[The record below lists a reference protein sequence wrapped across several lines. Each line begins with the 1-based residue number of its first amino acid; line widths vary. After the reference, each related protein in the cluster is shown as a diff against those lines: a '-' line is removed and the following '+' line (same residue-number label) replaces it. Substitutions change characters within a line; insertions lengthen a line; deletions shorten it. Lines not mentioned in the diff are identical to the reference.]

1 MIHTAQR
8 LLADTN
14 NGLRVATP
22 TASSI
27 RAALR
32 QVYPQ
37 ATARSGTGLVALT
50 GGYTGDQDA
59 TFDVQIRTGAG
70 NPQCTD
76 PVLVGA
82 GSGTLV
88 SASATAGT
96 ADQTLTVTLVDLGT
110 TTTAAQAI
118 LYGDILLRARST
130 GTGGNSISLG
140 ITPNLALSTSPI
152 GALAEEL
159 ARETQEWSDQRLDF
173 GALPLNPDG
182 TLSAS
187 CPRLVFGR
195 DTSRVY
201 RHYKRWDGDQ
211 WQYGVSPKLAAT
223 YGVGAQVHTVT
234 GNYTVV
240 VTDGVTTESVSG
252 ATLYDVLLALSA
264 SALIEVVGI
273 IANDQRPGG
282 QAAIDLP
289 IRTSAFALPVVKA
302 REDMPDLVGLT
313 VAATAPT
320 EVLTL
325 ECVDDSAINAES
337 WAVKSKVAGALP
349 RATTGVAYDGP
360 YVDFAI
366 PKGTISERP
375 IDGSIAISATDL
387 EGKGNPKAYP
397 SICFYRPTLGAAATN
412 KTLTLVW
419 TARPAEDCPCD
430 SVTVTGR
437 PNEEYLGVDLGD
449 DDAMTTL
456 TAGHQSRLEALTSW
470 HKTFVAGNTEVTTRG
485 ELRAADLDLQ
495 LAQLAVDEL
504 ADCLTDLYGADAV
517 LTAPA
522 RANATAYAL
531 YAVVEPATRNNYRYR
546 CTVAGTSASSP
557 PTWPTTVGTTVVDGT
572 VTWTCASKIPEI
584 AWDDVLSG
592 LNTDLTSLATLG
604 AEVVPSIS
612 TLFSDSSSKY
622 ANTISAAPVE
632 GTSYT
637 GVASDGTVHTYK
649 AVSVYVVGTPPNGY
663 GTAPTHTSLDLRTL
677 ESFDSSSPPTW
688 GYRITWQDLG
698 QVDTTAD
705 MNSIGNQEFDLGILR
720 DPQTWSQRYLA
731 ACNYVR
737 TLAGLLPKADA
748 GLIPTAGSG
757 VWSDPGDA
765 YYWVIQ
771 GTQYLPVF
779 NNRYYHSCKSVISQD
794 CGGTSIEPTYEF
806 GFALQIG
813 CPERLVAG
821 DTVTIVIGDIA
832 VQRPYQVGDSYE
844 IPLVMGGP
852 LVFSGGVTGTDT
864 LTWTVY
870 SSTQGALDPY
880 LLTLLEPA
888 YNDGG
893 IGFTI
898 HRGAIDFDL
907 GDQFSFAVEVG
918 HYFRWRKN
926 SGSWSADVALATTVL
941 SDGLSAAFTGG
952 PAPSFVTDD
961 LYTFNVLQP
970 YSPYHPLEAS
980 DEGWQW
986 SGDSATLT
994 LTLTGDIEVEVVGIL
1009 RHTLTTGATAS
1020 IALKNAAG
1028 TTLRTETL
1036 TVKAGPLVA
1045 VLPAKLTTVR
1055 SVVVTVATAAS
1066 MSLGWVYAGCPWAST
1081 YPAVSI
1087 NLSRRYAL
1095 ERGGGINP
1103 RGRYLA
1109 AGRGGEIR
1117 WETFFTAADWTA
1129 LLAILDSCKEHG
1141 DRPIVLL
1148 PNTSAAADAVLAR
1161 ISTDDLVLNDYYQFQ
1176 NGANRYMDVTLPLEA
1191 ILG

>member
-37 ATARSGTGLVALT
+37 ATARSGTGLVTLT

-96 ADQTLTVTLVDLGT
+96 ADQTITVTLVGLGT

-118 LYGDILLRARST
+118 LYGDILLRARSA
-130 GTGGNSISLG
+130 GTGGNSISLS
-140 ITPNLALSTSPI
+140 ITPNLTLSTSPI
-152 GALAEEL
+152 GALAEAL
-159 ARETQEWSDQRLDF
+159 ARDTQEWSDQRLDF
-173 GALPLNPDG
+173 GAPPLNPDG

-187 CPRLVFGR
+187 SPRLVFGR

-211 WQYGVSPKLAAT
+211 WQYGVSPKLAAA

-234 GNYTVV
+234 GDYTVV
-240 VTDGVTTESVSG
+240 VTNGVTTESVSG
-252 ATLYDVLLALSA
+252 TTLYAVLLALSA
-264 SALIEVVGI
+264 STLIEVVGV

-302 REDMPDLVGLT
+302 RDDMPDLTGLT
-313 VAATAPT
+313 VAATAQT

-325 ECVDDSAINAES
+325 QCVDDSAINAET
-337 WAVKSKVAGALP
+337 WAVKSKVAGALLP
-349 RATTGVAYDGP
+349 ATTGVAYDGP
-360 YVDFAI
+360 YVDFTI
-366 PKGTISERP
+366 PKGAISARP
-375 IDGSIAISATDL
+375 VEGSIAISATDL
-387 EGKGNPKAYP
+387 EGTGDPKAYP
-397 SICFYRPTLGAAATN
+397 SICFYRPALGANASA

-419 TARPAEDCPCD
+419 TARPAEDCPCA
-430 SVTVTGR
+430 SVHVTGR
-437 PNEEYLGVDLGD
+437 PSEKHLGVDLGD
-449 DDAMTTL
+449 DDAMSTL

-470 HKTFVAGNTEVTTRG
+470 HKTFVAGNTQVTTGG

-495 LAQLAVDEL
+495 LAQLAVNEL
-504 ADCLTDLYGADAV
+504 ADCLIDLYGGDAT
-517 LTAPA
+517 LTATA
-522 RANATAYAL
+522 RANSTAYTL
-531 YAVVEPATRNNYRYR
+531 YQVVEPATRNNYRYR
-546 CTVAGTSASSP
+546 CTVAGTSGSSP
-557 PTWPTTVGTTVVDGT
+557 PTWPTTIGVTVADGG

-592 LNTDLTSLATLG
+592 LNSDLTSLATLG
-604 AEVVPSIS
+604 TEFAALSMTDGP
-612 TLFSDSSSKY
+612 FYDSSGLML
-622 ANTISAAPVE
+622 T
-632 GTSYT
+632 
-637 GVASDGTVHTYK
+637 
-649 AVSVYVVGTPPNGY
+649 
-663 GTAPTHTSLDLRTL
+663 TAPTEGTTTVTRLAIDGSPHLYRCEQTEVFSGPAAHWSLPTHADGKVAKSNITNSSNTVCGYIYWLDLGPAYATAADSNAPGTL
-677 ESFDSSSPPTW
+677 PNDP
-688 GYRITWQDLG
+688 
-698 QVDTTAD
+698 
-705 MNSIGNQEFDLGILR
+705 GILR
-720 DPQTWSQRYLA
+720 DPQTWVQRYLA

-737 TLAGLLPKADA
+737 SLAGLLPKADA
-748 GLIPTAGSG
+748 GLSPIAGSD

-779 NNRYYHSCKSVISQD
+779 NNRYYHACRRCCSATAGQTD
-794 CGGTSIEPTYEF
+794 IESTYEF
-806 GFALQIG
+806 GFAIQVG
-813 CPERLVAG
+813 CPERLVEG
-821 DTVTIVIGDIA
+821 DTITIVISVLG
-832 VQRPYQVGDSYE
+832 VQRPYQVGDTYE

-852 LVFSGGVTGTDT
+852 LAFSGGVTGTDT

-907 GDQFSFAVEVG
+907 GDQFSFSVEVG

-961 LYTFNVLQP
+961 LYTFAVLQP

-986 SGDSATLT
+986 ESTGATLT
-994 LTLTGDIEVEVVGIL
+994 LALTGDIEVEVVGIL
-1009 RHTLTTGATAS
+1009 RHTLTPGATAS

-1055 SVVVTVATAAS
+1055 TVVVTVATATS

>member
-1 MIHTAQR
+1 MTHAAQR
-8 LLADTN
+8 FLADTN
-14 NGLRVATP
+14 NGLRTATP

-37 ATARSGTGLVALT
+37 ATTRSGSGLVALT

-59 TFDVQIRTGAG
+59 TYDVQIRTGAG
-70 NPQCTD
+70 NPQCTE

-82 GSGTLV
+82 GNGTLV

-96 ADQTLTVTLVDLGT
+96 AAQTITVTLVDLGT

-118 LYGDILLRARST
+118 LYGDLLLRARSS
-130 GTGGNSISLG
+130 GTGGNSITLS
-140 ITPNLALSTSPI
+140 ITPNLTLSTSPI
-152 GALAEEL
+152 GALAEAL
-159 ARETQEWSDQRLDF
+159 AREAQEWSDQRLDF

-211 WQYGVSPKLAAT
+211 WQYGVSPKLAAA

-234 GNYTVV
+234 GNYTVT
-240 VTDGVTTESVSG
+240 VTNGVTTESVSG
-252 ATLYDVLLALSA
+252 ATLYAVLLALSA
-264 SALIEVVGI
+264 STLIEVVGV

-302 REDMPDLVGLT
+302 RDDMPDLIDMT

-325 ECVDDSAINAES
+325 ECVNADAINAET
-337 WAVKSKVAGALP
+337 WAVQSKVVGALP

-360 YVDFAI
+360 YVDFTI
-366 PKGTISERP
+366 PQMVISDRP
-375 IDGSIAISATDL
+375 VAGSITLSATNL
-387 EGKGNPKAYP
+387 EGTGDPKTYP
-397 SICFYRPTLGAAATN
+397 SICFYKPTLGAAAVS

-419 TARPAEDCPCD
+419 TARPPEDCPCE
-430 SVTVTGR
+430 SVPVTGR
-437 PNEEYLGVDLGD
+437 PSETYLGVDLGD

-456 TAGHQSRLEALTSW
+456 AAGHQSRLEALISW
-470 HKTFVAGNTEVTTRG
+470 HKTFVAGNTQVTASG
-485 ELRAADLDLQ
+485 ELRVADLDLQ
-495 LAQLAVDEL
+495 LAQLAVSEL
-504 ADCLTDLYGADAV
+504 ADCLIDLYGADAT
-517 LTAPA
+517 LTATA
-522 RANATAYAL
+522 RANSTAYTL
-531 YAVVEPATRNNYRYR
+531 YQVVEPATRNNYRYR
-546 CTVAGTSASSP
+546 CTVAGTSGSSP
-557 PTWPTTVGTTVVDGT
+557 PSWPTTIGNT
-572 VTWTCASKIPEI
+572 VTDGGVTWICASKIPEI

-592 LNTDLTSLATLG
+592 LNSDLTSLATLG
-604 AEVVPSIS
+604 TEPTASLPVLTASTAYSIGDIFIPKS
-612 TLFSDSSSKY
+612 GASVAFLVT
-622 ANTISAAPVE
+622 TG
-632 GTSYT
+632 GTSASTYYT
-637 GVASDGTVHTYK
+637 G
-649 AVSVYVVGTPPNGY
+649 AVDNTLIGSSVNVSTGGPVCRII
-663 GTAPTHTSLDLRTL
+663 SLDEAFARKAN
-677 ESFDSSSPPTW
+677 
-688 GYRITWQDLG
+688 
-698 QVDTTAD
+698 DTVNINMISGINPD
-705 MNSIGNQEFDLGILR
+705 IGILR
-720 DPQTWSQRYLA
+720 DPQTWAQRYLA

-737 TLAGLLPKADA
+737 ALAGLLPKADA
-748 GLIPTAGSG
+748 GLSPITGSD

-771 GTQYLPVF
+771 GTPYLPVF
-779 NNRYYHSCKSVISQD
+779 NNRYYHSCRRC
-794 CGGTSIEPTYEF
+794 CGATAGQTDIESTYEF
-806 GFALQIG
+806 GFAIQVG

-821 DTVTIVIGDIA
+821 DTLTIVIVSEGG
-832 VQRPYQVGDSYE
+832 QGFYQVGDTYQ

-852 LVFSGGVTGTDT
+852 LAFSGGVTGTDT

-870 SSTQGALDPY
+870 SSILGALAAY
-880 LLTLLEPA
+880 ALTALEPA
-888 YNDGG
+888 YSASG
-893 IGFTI
+893 IGFTL
-898 HRGAIDFDL
+898 HRGSIDFAL
-907 GDQFSFAVEVG
+907 GDLFTFDVEVG

-926 SGSWSADVALATTVL
+926 SGSWSSDLALATTLL

-961 LYTFNVLQP
+961 TYTFSVLQP

-980 DEGWQW
+980 EESWQW
-986 SGDSATLT
+986 DSTGSTLT
-994 LTLTGDIEVEVVGIL
+994 LTLTSDIEVEVVGIL

-1020 IALKNAAG
+1020 ITLKNAAG

-1045 VLPAKLTTVR
+1045 VLPSKLTTVR
-1055 SVVVTVATAAS
+1055 TVVVTVATATS
-1066 MSLGWVYAGCPWAST
+1066 MSIGWVYAGCPWAST

-1117 WETFFTAADWTA
+1117 WDTFFTAADWTA
-1129 LLAILDSCKEHG
+1129 LLVILDYCKQNG

-1161 ISTDDLVLNDYYQFQ
+1161 ISADDLILNDWYQFQ
-1176 NGANRYMDVTLPLEA
+1176 NGTDRYLDVTLPLEA